1 MRIDTNH
8 FCRCLKTAKK
18 IYNYINIYLR
28 PNMEYYM
35 HHMSLKLE
43 IKQEM
48 RSGTELTKK
57 IEEAKIQH

>member
-1 MRIDTNH
+1 
-8 FCRCLKTAKK
+8 
-18 IYNYINIYLR
+18 
-28 PNMEYYM
+28 M